1 MMNKIETK
9 QKKFDFKMNH
19 IDDDESTVSYFDD
32 CILEVNA
39 STHRRRS
46 FGVDDDDDESIVST
60 EPSTT
65 LDDHSCTWNDD
76 IFDYF
81 GFSSHDDDDDD
92 KNEASNRKVK
102 RVTFGDATV
111 REYGVTVGSCT
122 PVNTGRCPI
131 ELTWD
136 YADLY
141 TIDVKKD
148 DSTYLRRPRP
158 LSATQRRERIAR
170 IQGISN
176 DDVLILE
183 YESSIA
189 LIKETLE
196 YLESSRYKRESPS
209 IYSESTF
216 NSAHQ
221 EKQIVGASN
230 KFLRKLMIE
239 EISFNPL

>member
-1 MMNKIETK
+1 MI
-9 QKKFDFKMNH
+9 
-19 IDDDESTVSYFDD
+19 TVAHG
-32 CILEVNA
+32 I
-39 STHRRRS
+39 
-46 FGVDDDDDESIVST
+46 
-60 EPSTT
+60 
-65 LDDHSCTWNDD
+65 
-76 IFDYF
+76 DYF

-148 DSTYLRRPRP
+148 DSCSMYLRRPRP

-209 IYSESTF
+209 ICSESTF